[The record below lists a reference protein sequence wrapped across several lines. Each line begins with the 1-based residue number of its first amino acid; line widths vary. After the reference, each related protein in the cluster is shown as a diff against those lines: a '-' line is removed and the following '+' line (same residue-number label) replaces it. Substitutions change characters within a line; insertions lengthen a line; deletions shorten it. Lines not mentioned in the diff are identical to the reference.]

1 MCNSRTYQR
10 STATNKFNETD
21 DALFSHYPIRR
32 LTAEQ
37 MQDAIGYATGS
48 LAAPKELADQL
59 AKAEKELAAAPDNKA
74 KQTALK
80 RLKDRTAY
88 ATQRLTPEQ
97 SPFLMAFGQPKRES
111 PCACER
117 ADEPTVDQALQ
128 LLNGPLVAGRVSSS
142 ADSFVK
148 LSDAELTERLWLA
161 AFARLPSEKEK
172 QKALDHLKKAANR
185 PDAVRDLVWA
195 VINTR
200 EFLLQH

>member
-1 MCNSRTYQR
+1 
-10 STATNKFNETD
+10 
-21 DALFSHYPIRR
+21 
-32 LTAEQ
+32 

-48 LAAPKELADQL
+48 LAPPSELAAQIE
-59 AKAEKELAAAPDNKA
+59 KAEKDLATTPDNKA

-80 RLKDRTAY
+80 RLKDRTNY

-97 SPFLMAFGQPKRES
+97 SAFLMAFGQPKRES

-117 ADEPTVDQALQ
+117 VDEPTVDQALQ
-128 LLNGPLVAGRVSSS
+128 LLNGPLVAGRVASS
-142 ADSFVK
+142 ADAFAK
-148 LSDAELTERLWLA
+148 LTDAELTERLWLA
-161 AFARLPSEKEK
+161 AFARLPNEAERK
-172 QKALDHLKKAANR
+172 KAADHLKKAASR